1 MAIGFEFQTAVE
13 LTAQEGE
20 KFVRTVPLQSA
31 GKWSMVPDE
40 IVATDDGQKC
50 DLEYITEPFDEH
62 TQTNQLA
69 GCMGN
74 IRAHASN
81 LKMGQQIGI
90 GTVTQLPKVVSAA
103 PQATIGIPL
112 DRLPLLA
119 KISQDEVFKGLKLG
133 VGAFP
138 TLFGMTAES
147 AKTGGDLLT
156 AQHFARQAIGLLA
169 GSDGTGHED
178 VEGFLMLVIGYLL
191 GSKGLESDTKQL
203 EYAKLLAPLMSRTNF
218 RAMYLLVEA
227 KVDKLLGNA
236 ARPSYYTAE
245 HMRDYWCT
253 AGPVRPSDKDDL
265 TGRAEAFATWLS
277 KVLTP
282 EGIDLA
288 KPVFPHGYATPDMP
302 GSVRKGPSRQAWLLS
317 IAYPELGLGIDRQ
330 HDPDRAGYEAVLKD
344 LKDFKPERTDLLSP
358 APYASTSLGLRTKA
372 LENKSF
378 QVSNPF
384 ENTQEPFRVI
394 LELRRLPKGT
404 PVDEWPKYA
413 NAVREA
419 LAHLTK

>member
-13 LTAQEGE
+13 LTAQMGE
-20 KFVRTVPLQSA
+20 KFVRTIPLQSA

-40 IVATDDGQKC
+40 IIATDGGQKC

-62 TQTNQLA
+62 SQANQLA
-69 GCMGN
+69 GCMGT
-74 IRAHASN
+74 IKAHASN
-81 LKMGQQIGI
+81 LKLGQKIGI
-90 GTVTQLPKVVSAA
+90 GTITGLPKVVSAA

-119 KISQDEVFKGLKLG
+119 KISQDEVFKGLGLDAEA
-133 VGAFP
+133 VP
-138 TLFGMTAES
+138 TLFGMTADS

-156 AQHFARQAIGLLA
+156 AQHLASQAIDLLA
-169 GSDGTGHED
+169 GSNAAGYED

-191 GSKGLESDTKQL
+191 GSKDLESDTEPL
-203 EYAKLLAPLMSRTNF
+203 DYAKLLAPLMSRTNF

-227 KVDKLLGNA
+227 KVDKLLGNP

-245 HMRDYWCT
+245 HMRDYWRS
-253 AGPVRPSDKDDL
+253 AGPIRPNDKDDL
-265 TGRAEAFATWLS
+265 TKRAEAFATWLS
-277 KVLTP
+277 KLLTT

-288 KPVFPHGYATPDMP
+288 KPVFPHGYATPDLSGP
-302 GSVRKGPSRQAWLLS
+302 VRKGPSRQAWLLS
-317 IAYPELGLGIDRQ
+317 IAYPELGLDVDRR
-330 HDPDRAGYEAVLKD
+330 HDPDRAKYEADLKD

-372 LENKSF
+372 LNNKSF

-384 ENTQEPFRVI
+384 ENAQEPFRVI

-404 PVDEWPKYA
+404 PADQWPKYA
-413 NAVREA
+413 DVVRAA
-419 LAHLTK
+419 LAGLTK